1 MYKYLNLL
9 YIWVIC
15 YETNITYLRIDAQNH
30 GMQKFWLLLCI
41 HGQFIAKNFFIL
53 NKCAISCKSCCVLIQ
68 KLCEILCKKSHFL
81 QKRKMYGSPW
91 TWQHKLGKRLRFI
104 IFMFIGIEFA
114 ISTARPHLFR
124 WPFSC
129 NIYIIQYFIFK
140 KYKL

>member
-1 MYKYLNLL
+1 MKQILLIYVLMRKIMACKNSDFYYVFMGNLL
-9 YIWVIC
+9 
-15 YETNITYLRIDAQNH
+15 
-30 GMQKFWLLLCI
+30 QK
-41 HGQFIAKNFFIL
+41 KKFIL

-81 QKRKMYGSPW
+81 QKRKLYGSPW

-104 IFMFIGIEFA
+104 IFMFIGTEFA
-114 ISTARPHLFR
+114 IRTARPHLFR